1 MSMSEL
7 NAPIPDAPEFEQY
20 QIYSRTEVIG
30 LLREIIRRRVLVTIH
45 FGGGAQFIV
54 TSLLAI
60 NPDFE
65 ELVFDCGAEK
75 EANKGLARSN
85 RFTIVT
91 FVNHVKIQ
99 FSGQRMEETAYEGTP
114 ALRMRMPDSIL
125 RFQRREYFRT
135 PVSGKPLL
143 CRIPPQV
150 KDGQAFEV
158 RIVDIG
164 CGGIALLGPVDDRQI
179 ETGTILSNCR
189 IDLPEVGTVT
199 TGIEI
204 CNLAELT
211 TPTGIKQR
219 RWGCRFANIPGAM
232 VTMIQRYVNT
242 AERNRLSRE

>member
-1 MSMSEL
+1 MSEM
-7 NAPIPDAPEFEQY
+7 NAPLPDAPEFEQY
-20 QIYSRTEVIG
+20 QIYSRTEIIG

-54 TSLLAI
+54 TNLLAV

-65 ELVFDCGAEK
+65 ELVFDCGAES
-75 EANKGLARSN
+75 AGNKALARAN

-99 FSGQRMEETAYEGTP
+99 FSGQHMEETAYEGTP
-114 ALRMRMPDSIL
+114 ALRMRVPDSIL

-135 PVSGKPLL
+135 PVSGKPVM
-143 CRIPPQV
+143 CRIPPQD
-150 KDGQAFEV
+150 KDGKAMEV

-164 CGGIALLGPVDDRQI
+164 CGGIALLGPVDDRKL

-189 IDLPEVGTVT
+189 IDLPEIGIVT
-199 TGIEI
+199 TSIEI
-204 CNLAELT
+204 RNIAELS

-219 RWGCRFANIPGAM
+219 RWGCRFANLPGAM

-242 AERNRLSRE
+242 AERNRLSRD